1 MMKNSLPLS
10 LSRSSSPPDLKET
23 VGMYNDYG
31 SHLLLELLYLFV
43 QTSIHNNRT

>member
-10 LSRSSSPPDLKET
+10 LSRWSSSPPELKKP

-31 SHLLLELLYLFV
+31 SHTTPRVVVSVCPNF
-43 QTSIHNNRT
+43 HP